1 MVSATLTKWGNSQGV
16 LIPKSLCDKYGLSVG
31 DKLIIEEGAAGIE
44 LKPQR
49 RRFATHPVDLDEL
62 FEGWTGTY
70 EPPEDWPCVGDEIDW
85 ANRVARRYGDDLRA
99 RRYHRGRLRAVGR
112 A

>member
-49 RRFATHPVDLDEL
+49 RRFATHPVD
-62 FEGWTGTY
+62 
-70 EPPEDWPCVGDEIDW
+70 PPEDWPCVGDEIDW
-85 ANRVARRYGDDLRA
+85 GEP
-99 RRYHRGRLRAVGR
+99 VGKEIW
-112 A
+112 

>member
-1 MVSATLTKWGNSQGV
+1 MVYATLTKWGNSQGV
-16 LIPKSLCDKYGLSVG
+16 LIPKSLCNKYGLSVG

-70 EPPEDWPCVGDEIDW
+70 EPVSYTHLASAAMPATIFMRGSGPHT
-85 ANRVARRYGDDLRA
+85 AR
-99 RRYHRGRLRAVGR
+99 
-112 A
+112 

>member
-1 MVSATLTKWGNSQGV
+1 MVYATLTKWGNSQRV

-85 ANRVARRYGDDLRA
+85 GEP
-99 RRYHRGRLRAVGR
+99 VGKEIW
-112 A
+112 